1 MQADPDLGKFRWCRS
16 LKSSGLDGGVAP
28 VAYLL
33 YAARGGCVM
42 PANEPIRI
50 AFIRS
55 KIAPRAFLVDSNLDP
70 HSLEELR
77 IWAEHKRDFVII
89 DEATGEDVTRIL
101 LA

>member
-1 MQADPDLGKFRWCRS
+1 MS
-16 LKSSGLDGGVAP
+16 
-28 VAYLL
+28 
-33 YAARGGCVM
+33 
-42 PANEPIRI
+42 ANEPIRI

-55 KIAPRAFLVDSNLDP
+55 KIAPRAVLVDSNLDA

-77 IWAEHKRDFVII
+77 NWAEQKRDFVII